1 MQIPENHTILDTI
14 IRPFILEDIVSMQH
28 IQKLHPLYLNNIC
41 LTRTVA
47 NSNTSN
53 IRPLSLIN
61 VTKLKLTVMNIVS
74 RIERVRMIQHFVMG
88 FVKIAGGHFKPNQ
101 RKIKTRKMGGDSN
114 GGLNSCYR
122 FVFMT
127 FADIPI
133 L

>member
-1 MQIPENHTILDTI
+1 MPITETQTYFNKSKA
-14 IRPFILEDIVSMQH
+14 F
-28 IQKLHPLYLNNIC
+28 
-41 LTRTVA
+41 
-47 NSNTSN
+47 
-53 IRPLSLIN
+53 LSLIN
-61 VTKLKLTVMNIVS
+61 DTKLILIAINVVPC
-74 RIERVRMIQHFVMG
+74 IERVRMIQHFVVG
-88 FVKIAGGHFKPNQ
+88 FIKIAGGHFKPNQ